1 MENSKKIK
9 VLQLI
14 EGFHLGGAEKKLLE
28 LVRHLDSERFQT
40 TVCSLNMGNEIQDQ
54 FHELK
59 DLGILVKVIPRKK
72 KVDIGL
78 IFKLAKYIR
87 SQQIDLIMTT
97 LFYAD
102 VVGLIAGRLA
112 GVKAS
117 FSWETISAPEWL
129 YKRRLWAYR
138 FAVQYCTKV
147 IAVSQATARFLV
159 EKRGV
164 DSKKVMIIPYGVDLK
179 VFGRCHDDLIKRELG
194 IGHKKYIVGMIGRL
208 HPQKGHIYLI
218 EAAQQVVQKK
228 SDAFFIVVG
237 DGVLREFL
245 ENEVKNRNLS
255 ENFHFTGFRDDIPQ
269 ILKCF
274 DIFVLP
280 SLYEGLPNV
289 ILEAMA
295 AELPVIATDVDG
307 SREAVIDGETGILL
321 PPKDSN
327 QLARSLLHLMENT
340 KTARRMGE
348 NGRKRVEKHFSLQ
361 KQIRKFESL
370 FERYS

>member
-1 MENSKKIK
+1 MGKRKKIK

-28 LVRHLDSERFQT
+28 LVKHLDGERFQT

-54 FHELK
+54 FHNLK
-59 DLGILVKVIPRKK
+59 NFGISVEVIPRTKK
-72 KVDIGL
+72 IDIGL

-117 FSWETISAPEWL
+117 FSWETISSPEWL
-129 YKRRLWAYR
+129 YQRRLWAYR
-138 FAVQYCTKV
+138 YAIQYCTKV
-147 IAVSQATARFLV
+147 IAVSQATAQFLID
-159 EKRGV
+159 KRGV
-164 DSKKVMIIPYGVDLK
+164 NPGKIIIIPYGVDLNLFSDQK
-179 VFGRCHDDLIKRELG
+179 DNQIRQELG
-194 IGHKKYIVGMIGRL
+194 IGEQKYIIGMIGRL

-218 EAAQQVVQKK
+218 EAAQKVVQKK
-228 SDAFFIVVG
+228 KEAFFVIVG
-237 DGVLREFL
+237 DGKLRDFL
-245 ENEVKNRNLS
+245 ENEVKNKNLS
-255 ENFHFTGFRDDIPQ
+255 EHFLFTGFRNDIPQ
-269 ILKCF
+269 LLKCF
-274 DIFVLP
+274 NIFILP

-295 AELPVIATDVDG
+295 TGIPVIATNVDG
-307 SREAVIDGETGILL
+307 SREAVINQKTGILL
-321 PPKDSN
+321 PAKNSSE
-327 QLARSLLHLMENT
+327 LARSIQRLIENPDIA
-340 KTARRMGE
+340 KKMGE
-348 NGRKRVEKHFSLQ
+348 NGRKRVEEHFSLE
-361 KQIRKFESL
+361 KQVRTFESL